1 MKRLEEEL
9 HATVKL
15 SRVKISKHGLLVTIK
30 TSEPG
35 VVTVQGSGLESIDKT
50 LPPGTHR
57 IVVLLTKAGKR
68 YRRAHGRIELSVTEK
83 VGARTVVTHQKLK
96 L

>member
-1 MKRLEEEL
+1 M
-9 HATVKL
+9 
-15 SRVKISKHGLLVTIK
+15 
-30 TSEPG
+30 
-35 VVTVQGSGLESIDKT
+35 TVQGSGLESRDET

-68 YRRAHGRIELSVTEK
+68 DRRAHRRIELSVTEK
-83 VGARTVVTHQKLK
+83 VGARTVVTSQKLK

>member
-9 HATVKL
+9 HATVKVGP
-15 SRVKISKHGLLVTIK
+15 VKTSKHALLVTIE

-35 VVTVQGSGLESIDKT
+35 VVTVRGFGLESRDEA
-50 LPPGTHR
+50 LAPGTHR

-68 YRRAHGRIELSVTEK
+68 DRRAHERIKLSVTEK
-83 VGARTVVTHQKLK
+83 VGARTVVTSRKVKL
-96 L
+96 